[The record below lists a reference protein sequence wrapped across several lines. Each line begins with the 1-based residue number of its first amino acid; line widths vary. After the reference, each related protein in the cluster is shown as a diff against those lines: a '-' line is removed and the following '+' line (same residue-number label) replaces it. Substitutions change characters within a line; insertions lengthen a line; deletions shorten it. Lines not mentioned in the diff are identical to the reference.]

1 MTMIQTKAL
10 WELCRQGYPV
20 KAYEAEEQWERGEIY
35 ELDWQVQVSREIM
48 HLIEQ
53 SNWEAD
59 RRT

>member
-1 MTMIQTKAL
+1 MTMTQSKAL

-20 KAYEAEEQWERGEIY
+20 KAYEAEERWERGEIY
-35 ELDWQVQVSREIM
+35 ELDWQVQVSKEIM